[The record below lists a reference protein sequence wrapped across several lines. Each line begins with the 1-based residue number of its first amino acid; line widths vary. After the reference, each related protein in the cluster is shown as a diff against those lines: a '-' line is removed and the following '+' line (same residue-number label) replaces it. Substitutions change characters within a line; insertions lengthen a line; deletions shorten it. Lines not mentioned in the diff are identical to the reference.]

1 MAVLSIVAH
10 VEKRW
15 GTRKGAE
22 EDKKMG
28 KFYEVCKLR
37 GFHVNRN
44 WKETGG

>member
-1 MAVLSIVAH
+1 MGDQ
-10 VEKRW
+10 KR
-15 GTRKGAE
+15 GGRGQ
-22 EDKKMG
+22 KKG